1 MLLVSAA
8 AAAIAGTGLVAAQ
21 SLFQG
26 DSCNFNIDSFT
37 GANAGLVTCIS
48 SIAGAVSYSGGSM
61 IMTLEPPSGS
71 SNVGISVIGT
81 TTLSLLYGTV
91 EATIEQGN
99 IGGVVTY
106 LTLINQTS
114 LDEVDYEWI
123 GDESTSVWT
132 NFFYRG
138 RRERDPTTLNEI
150 WSKQIS
156 MAENTMQSHD
166 YKIEWTPD
174 HISWYIDGSLVR
186 TQNKNDTFESA
197 GTGDGLPYDHYHYP
211 DTPLTVNVGIW
222 NDQDPVWSN
231 GPVNW
236 ANYPN
241 GVTAK
246 VSSLKVSCYTGNI
259 PTFTDP
265 VVVTTATAVL
275 ETRFQQS
282 YTTSPTSSATG
293 TATVLTG
300 LPAKTNDATS
310 KTLSIT
316 LLITY
321 VLFSF
326 LPLMRPL
333 TILVALA
340 ACGAHAQSLFQG
352 DSCNLNI
359 PNFNSA
365 NSAFGTG
372 GHVTYSDGQMIVTV
386 MPPSSGVP
394 TDDGI
399 GAIATT
405 SLSLLYGTVEATIQ
419 QSTVGGV
426 VTYLT
431 LINDDTKDEID
442 YEWIGNERTSVWT
455 NFFFEGIKRLCVKLG
470 IT

>member
-1 MLLVSAA
+1 
-8 AAAIAGTGLVAAQ
+8 
-21 SLFQG
+21 
-26 DSCNFNIDSFT
+26 
-37 GANAGLVTCIS
+37 
-48 SIAGAVSYSGGSM
+48 M

-293 TATVLTG
+293 TATVLT
-300 LPAKTNDATS
+300 
-310 KTLSIT
+310 
-316 LLITY
+316 
-321 VLFSF
+321 
-326 LPLMRPL
+326 
-333 TILVALA
+333 A

-455 NFFFEGIKRLCVKLG
+455 NFFFE
-470 IT
+470 